1 MQEITDYGKVFET
14 LVQKTQDYI
23 VGNNLSAMVLG
34 ISGGID
40 STVVAAICHEVS
52 KRTNIPL
59 IGRSLPTTNNKTNE
73 VSTADLV
80 GKAFCTD
87 YKVCPIDRFYH
98 QFMIDIVH
106 KETGSVRYK
115 QNELT
120 GGFTIDL
127 EDCLKFQTPIANG
140 NIQARLR
147 MIYLYNLASIHRGL
161 VMDTDNLTENN
172 LGYFTIHGDVG
183 DFNPIGGLWKTE
195 VFKLAEW
202 LISYYRTNS
211 IKTMEKSGLVDYSEW
226 EEAVNADSLI
236 YAIEESLKLKPTA
249 GLGITNND
257 LEEIGAESYD
267 QVDDVLKVIL
277 AWKMITV
284 PSKYNFNNFIE
295 SDFISELTYIPEEII
310 ESANLDGATGIKEF
324 WYIVLPMAYGTLSLF
339 IVTGVA
345 GIFLA
350 QYAAYDM
357 YGGYASTRIQGVGYW
372 FYVSMLN
379 RFSEVSRSAELPYYA
394 ALGVCLTFITLPL
407 MFITKWATEKFGPS
421 EE

>member
-1 MQEITDYGKVFET
+1 MKEITDYGKVFET
-14 LVQKTQDYI
+14 LIEKTAKYLVD
-23 VGNNLSAMVLG
+23 NNIKAQVIG

-80 GKAFCTD
+80 GKAFCND
-87 YKVCPIDRFYH
+87 YKVYPIDRFYH

-106 KETGSVRYK
+106 KETGSVKYI
-115 QNELT
+115 QNEYT

-147 MIYLYNLASIHRGL
+147 MVYLYNLASIHKGL

-195 VFKLAEW
+195 VFELAEY
-202 LISYYRTNS
+202 LLDKYNMLVINQQLAPLNPPPKEVVDAFAQGQA
-211 IKTMEKSGLVDYSEW
+211 IK
-226 EEAVNADSLI
+226 
-236 YAIEESLKLKPTA
+236 ESLKLKPTA

-257 LEEIGAESYD
+257 LEEIGAESYK
-267 QVDDVLKVIL
+267 QVDSILQEIL
-277 AWKMITV
+277 AWKWLSLEKRGDTYDSIWDMRNAFLEEQQMLDTPIEVIIAVTDRHFKSEFKRKQLPIKITR
-284 PSKYNFNNFIE
+284 
-295 SDFISELTYIPEEII
+295 EEI
-310 ESANLDGATGIKEF
+310 
-324 WYIVLPMAYGTLSLF
+324 V
-339 IVTGVA
+339 
-345 GIFLA
+345 
-350 QYAAYDM
+350 
-357 YGGYASTRIQGVGYW
+357 
-372 FYVSMLN
+372 
-379 RFSEVSRSAELPYYA
+379 
-394 ALGVCLTFITLPL
+394 
-407 MFITKWATEKFGPS
+407 
-421 EE
+421 

>member
-14 LVQKTQDYI
+14 IVTKTAEYLIQ
-23 VGNNLSAMVLG
+23 NNIKAQVIG

-52 KRTNIPL
+52 KRINIPL

-80 GKAFCTD
+80 GKAFCND
-87 YKVCPIDRFYH
+87 FKVYPIDRFYH

-115 QNELT
+115 QNEYT
-120 GGFTIDL
+120 GRFTIDL

-147 MIYLYNLASIHRGL
+147 MIYLYNLASIYGGL

-195 VFKLAEW
+195 VFKLAEY
-202 LISYYRTNS
+202 LIDFYRMTGQIDRSIAMFNS
-211 IKTMEKSGLVDYSEW
+211 WS
-226 EEAVNADSLI
+226 
-236 YAIEESLKLKPTA
+236 LKPTA

-267 QVDDVLKVIL
+267 QVDRIL
-277 AWKMITV
+277 
-284 PSKYNFNNFIE
+284 
-295 SDFISELTYIPEEII
+295 
-310 ESANLDGATGIKEF
+310 
-324 WYIVLPMAYGTLSLF
+324 
-339 IVTGVA
+339 
-345 GIFLA
+345 
-350 QYAAYDM
+350 Q
-357 YGGYASTRIQGVGYW
+357 
-372 FYVSMLN
+372 
-379 RFSEVSRSAELPYYA
+379 
-394 ALGVCLTFITLPL
+394 CLTDDSISTDTIDDIPDTILEAVVKRHNASKFKRKQLPIKITRNE
-407 MFITKWATEKFGPS
+407 I
-421 EE
+421 

>member
-1 MQEITDYGKVFET
+1 MQKITDYDKVFENI
-14 LVQKTQDYI
+14 VEKTAKYLID
-23 VGNNLSAMVLG
+23 NNIKAQILG

-52 KRTNIPL
+52 ERTNIPL
-59 IGRSLPTTNNKTNE
+59 IGRSLPTTNNKTSE

-106 KETGSVRYK
+106 KETGSVRYR

-120 GGFTIDL
+120 GRFTIDL

-195 VFKLAEW
+195 VFKLAEY
-202 LISYYRTNS
+202 LIDFYRMTGQIDRGIAMFNS
-211 IKTMEKSGLVDYSEW
+211 WS
-226 EEAVNADSLI
+226 
-236 YAIEESLKLKPTA
+236 LKPTA

-277 AWKMITV
+277 AWKMITI
-284 PSKYNFNNFIE
+284 PRKYGFNNFIE
-295 SDFISELTYIPEEII
+295 SDFMTELTHIPEEII
-310 ESANLDGATGIKEF
+310 KNVAKRHFASEFKRKQLPIK
-324 WYIVLPMAYGTLSLF
+324 I
-339 IVTGVA
+339 
-345 GIFLA
+345 
-350 QYAAYDM
+350 
-357 YGGYASTRIQGVGYW
+357 TRDAILV
-372 FYVSMLN
+372 
-379 RFSEVSRSAELPYYA
+379 
-394 ALGVCLTFITLPL
+394 
-407 MFITKWATEKFGPS
+407 
-421 EE
+421 

>member
-14 LVQKTQDYI
+14 LVRKTQDYI

-52 KRTNIPL
+52 KRTAIPL

-80 GKAFCTD
+80 GKAFCND
-87 YKVCPIDRFYH
+87 YKVYPIDRFYH

-106 KETGSVRYK
+106 KETGSVKYV

-202 LISYYRTNS
+202 IHNDYYNKARCLEEGHFYQQADEIAFKLEA
-211 IKTMEKSGLVDYSEW
+211 IK
-226 EEAVNADSLI
+226 
-236 YAIEESLKLKPTA
+236 ESLKLKPTA

-267 QVDDVLKVIL
+267 QVDAILQEIL
-277 AWKMITV
+277 AWKWLASERNML
-284 PSKYNFNNFIE
+284 PE
-295 SDFISELTYIPEEII
+295 SLEEQLDEFLEYQQMLCYDIKVIINVAKRHFASEFKRKQLP
-310 ESANLDGATGIKEF
+310 IK
-324 WYIVLPMAYGTLSLF
+324 I
-339 IVTGVA
+339 
-345 GIFLA
+345 
-350 QYAAYDM
+350 
-357 YGGYASTRIQGVGYW
+357 
-372 FYVSMLN
+372 
-379 RFSEVSRSAELPYYA
+379 
-394 ALGVCLTFITLPL
+394 
-407 MFITKWATEKFGPS
+407 
-421 EE
+421 

>member
-1 MQEITDYGKVFET
+1 MQEITDYDKVFET
-14 LVQKTQDYI
+14 LVQETQDYI

-59 IGRSLPTTNNKTNE
+59 IGRSLPSQHNKEGETT
-73 VSTADLV
+73 TADLV
-80 GKAFCTD
+80 GKAFCDD
-87 YKVCPIDRFYH
+87 YRVSPLEY
-98 QFMIDIVH
+98 IDIAMWCVR
-106 KETGSVRYK
+106 KEDIK
-115 QNELT
+115 QNKL
-120 GGFTIDL
+120 
-127 EDCLKFQTPIANG
+127 ANG

-147 MIYLYNLASIHRGL
+147 MIYLYNLASINKGL

-202 LISYYRTNS
+202 LLSYYSFQLPHNMYEATAEQL
-211 IKTMEKSGLVDYSEW
+211 EKSGK
-226 EEAVNADSLI
+226 I
-236 YAIEESLKLKPTA
+236 FQQGKAIKESLKLKPTA

-284 PSKYNFNNFIE
+284 PQKYNSNNFIM
-295 SDFISELTYIPEEII
+295 SDFMSELTHIPEEII
-310 ESANLDGATGIKEF
+310 KNVAKRHFASEFKRKQLPIKIIRDK
-324 WYIVLPMAYGTLSLF
+324 IV
-339 IVTGVA
+339 
-345 GIFLA
+345 
-350 QYAAYDM
+350 
-357 YGGYASTRIQGVGYW
+357 
-372 FYVSMLN
+372 
-379 RFSEVSRSAELPYYA
+379 
-394 ALGVCLTFITLPL
+394 
-407 MFITKWATEKFGPS
+407 
-421 EE
+421 